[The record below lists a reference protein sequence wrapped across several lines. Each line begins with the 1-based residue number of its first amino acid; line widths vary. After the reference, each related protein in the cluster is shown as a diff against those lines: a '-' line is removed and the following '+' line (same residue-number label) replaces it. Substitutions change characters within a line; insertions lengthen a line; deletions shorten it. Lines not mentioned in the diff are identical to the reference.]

1 MRDKGKG
8 WGVRDKGKGWGVR
21 DKGQGVRGKG
31 RRRDMDKGKKN
42 EG

>member
-8 WGVRDKGKGWGVR
+8 WGVQ
-21 DKGQGVRGKG
+21 DKGQAVRGKG

-42 EG
+42 DG